1 MPTDTR
7 DAFSHSTRIK
17 SGILHKA
24 RRRSHINLGFARVSD
39 KLGGRPSDRHGCL
52 QTRDTPLAT
61 AHAPNPGLQD
71 KARRRSHIILG
82 FLRVC
87 DSLPRSS
94 LENRSP
100 CTEALASNPCPALH
114 PNIFENRSP
123 CTEIL
128 TSNRC
133 PALARKLLKTD
144 PPAQK
149 LWPVISVTLLP
160 ESF

>member
-7 DAFSHSTRIK
+7 DALSHSTRIK
-17 SGILHKA
+17 SGMLHKA

-61 AHAPNPGLQD
+61 APNPGLQD

-87 DSLPRSS
+87 DSLPRSP

-123 CTEIL
+123 CTEVL
-128 TSNRC
+128 ASNPC
-133 PALARKLLKTD
+133 HALARNFENRSS
-144 PPAQK
+144 AQK
-149 LWPVISVTLLP
+149 L
-160 ESF
+160 